1 MSGLAYAIN
10 GIPLEDDM
18 TIVQLGSTFL
28 SELSVARTVVSV
40 PNRNGSVPTGGLPV
54 FDERKITIKLF
65 NHGQGFE
72 RRLRQ
77 LLRAFTMPTL
87 TLSRTVDGVGQ
98 QASVQLVSLSPDGD
112 ERLGLFEAYTV
123 VLAMPNVFWEAK
135 NAQSVTLPLTGG
147 TLTGLTCDAPL
158 TGLVF
163 QLPSK
168 ITQFTATDPVSGT
181 GVSWQ
186 GTANSGYTYV
196 DSASLQFWQ
205 STSPVAFA
213 TVKPSSVGVDYPSG
227 GILQVSANAQ
237 GTYALTCAVTGASV
251 GNITVRFKQQWW

>member
-28 SELSVARTVVSV
+28 SELSVARTVVNL

-87 TLSRTVDGVGQ
+87 TLSRMIDGVEQ

-112 ERLGLFEAYTV
+112 ERLGLFESYTV
-123 VLAMPNVFWEAK
+123 VLAMPGVFWKAK
-135 NAQSVTLPLTGG
+135 NEQSVILPLTGG
-147 TLTGLTCDAPL
+147 VLTGLSCDAPL

-163 QLPSK
+163 QLPAK
-168 ITQFTATDPVSGT
+168 TTQFTASDPVSGT

-186 GTANSGYTYV
+186 GAASDGFTYV
-196 DSASLQFWQ
+196 DSGRLQYWK
-205 STSPVAFA
+205 STSPLAFA
-213 TVKPSSVGVDYPSG
+213 PVKPSSVGVDYPSG
-227 GILQVSANAQ
+227 GILQVSANAE
-237 GTYALTCAVTGASV
+237 GKYALTCGITGTTT